1 MKDLFTKIIA
11 LARHN
16 WIITALVGFF
26 LFVTVFRKQAARLF
40 RTAPRRRRR
49 RTATRPVRRSPV
61 RRSPARRSPVR
72 RSPVPSRRGYPAA
85 GGGIIPFKYNKD
97 GTVKKAWQVGGTLAA
112 KQRMSRLRKAR

>member
-61 RRSPARRSPVR
+61 RRSPVR
-72 RSPVPSRRGYPAA
+72 RSPATSRRGYPAA
-85 GGGIIPFKYNKD
+85 GGGTIPFKYNKD